1 MNAPATIEQGQSRA
15 LTPIKE
21 FQAKF
26 EQREAAFAETLPA
39 HIPFER
45 FKRVVL
51 RAVQKNPDLLVAD
64 PASVMNSAM
73 DAANDGLLPDGR
85 EGAMVIYNTKVK
97 RGGKEIWIKA
107 AQWMPMIAGVLK
119 KVRNSGELKAIS
131 VRVVYAGD
139 QFRYWIDENGEHLTY
154 EAADNPDKSI
164 VRRVFAQA
172 LTKDGGVYIEV
183 MDVDDIEKVRAVSR
197 ASNKGPWVDW
207 WEEMAKKTVLRR
219 LAKRLPTSADLD
231 DLMRRDDHLYDFD
244 GARERPKVEAP
255 KMLNDRLDQL
265 ADMRQSDEGEAG
277 NGQQTIDHDGG
288 QDEDPSGGTQADD
301 GEAGDAAGDEP
312 SAAEQAAR
320 LGRSAARKGMSRK
333 TVPAEFRQ
341 EGREEEYDAW
351 LAAYDDEAG
360 K

>member
-1 MNAPATIEQGQSRA
+1 MNAPTVAERAQSKA
-15 LTPIKE
+15 LSPIKE
-21 FQAKF
+21 FQHQV
-26 EQREAAFAETLPA
+26 EQREATFASTLPT
-39 HIPFER
+39 HIPAER

-51 RAVQKNPDLLVAD
+51 RSVQKSPDLLNAD
-64 PASVMNSAM
+64 RASLFNAAM

-85 EGAMVIYNTKVK
+85 EAAFVVFNTKQ
-97 RGGKEIWIKA
+97 GKKI
-107 AQWMPMIAGVLK
+107 QYMPMIFGVLK
-119 KVRNSGELKAIS
+119 KIRNSGELKAIS

-183 MDVDDIEKVRAVSR
+183 MDVEDIEKVRAVSR
-197 ASNKGPWVDW
+197 AKNNGPWVDW

-219 LAKRLPTSADLD
+219 LAKRLPMSTDLD

-255 KMLNDRLDQL
+255 KMLNDRLDAL
-265 ADMRQSDEGEAG
+265 ADMSQPNDTAG
-277 NGQQTIDHDGG
+277 HQQTVDHEEG
-288 QDEDPSGGTQADD
+288 QDEDPSGGAQEDD
-301 GEAGDAAGDEP
+301 RETGDADGDEP
-312 SAAEQAAR
+312 TAVEQAAR
-320 LGRSAARKGMSRK
+320 LGRSAARKGMNRK
-333 TVPAEFRQ
+333 AVPAEFRQ
-341 EGREEEYDAW
+341 QGREDEYDAW

-360 K
+360 A